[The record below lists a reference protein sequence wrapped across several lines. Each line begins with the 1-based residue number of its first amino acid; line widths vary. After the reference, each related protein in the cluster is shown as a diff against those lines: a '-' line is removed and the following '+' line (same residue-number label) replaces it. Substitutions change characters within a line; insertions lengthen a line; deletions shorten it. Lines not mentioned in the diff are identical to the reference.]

1 MRVLADEN
9 VPEPAV
15 AALRAHGYDVV
26 WMHEVAAGTPDLEV
40 LARAQREQRV
50 LVTLDKDFGELA
62 FRHGAAAQCGVV
74 LVRLTAISPDVVAC
88 RPCRAGDAS
97 RLDRHLC
104 RRRRRAATCQVDL
117 DGSVCRRVTGQ
128 HRLTYVKNAGD
139 MSNAIEIYPVVVELK
154 RLPL

>member
-74 LVRLTAISPDVVAC
+74 LVRLTAISPDVVA
-88 RPCRAGDAS
+88 RAV
-97 RLDRHLC
+97 L
-104 RRRRRAATCQVDL
+104 AAL
-117 DGSVCRRVTGQ
+117 AMHPGWTG
-128 HRLTYVKNAGD
+128 TFA
-139 MSNAIEIYPVVVELK
+139 VVEDG
-154 RLPL
+154 RLRVRSILTDPSAEE